1 MLRAAI
7 KPETVSVIPNA
18 VDATMFVPDPSQRN
32 PDRSRPLIHTPDNLT
47 SIYKQGINLDLH
59 VNSVLY
65 QNNKENYFNSFQN
78 CHKYILAAP
87 VVLRSAK

>member
-32 PDRSRPLIHTPDNLT
+32 PDRSRPLLLALNHLTP
-47 SIYKQGINLDLH
+47 IYKQCINLDLY
-59 VNSVLY
+59 VTYVLF
-65 QNNKENYFNSFQN
+65 QNNKEKYFNSFQN
-78 CHKYILAAP
+78 CDEYILAAP